1 MSTRMDNFVS
11 QLKNHTLI
19 DKKTLKE
26 NSNSPRQN
34 YTTTPNNAKDLRDEF
49 VLQHKKNGLFERLY
63 NKLKNVTNFGLGS
76 KKVEAQIVEYENGK
90 VDKESVKKT
99 ISDYRVSQENS
110 AQVFGDVVSGIAGV
124 SIFYKV
130 KNFGNKL
137 NAKFKLNAIPS
148 ILSEIP
154 KFDKYLNKVKSIV
167 GSKGKLIAVAAGVA
181 ALQAGIFKQW
191 VLKVNRIGSKEFK
204 ETDAEKNLKAQI
216 KQKKAEKAPKTEI
229 KTLKKELKKLQ
240 KQRSKAKRK
249 QEFKN
254 FGSGFINGLLA
265 PVTGLA
271 GGIVGAPLYVAANTG
286 LRYATSQNDNRKK
299 SFSDFTKTL
308 KDNAVLNTVA
318 ALAIAIPAFKKAR
331 YNKVL
336 VKNLEKVVTDL
347 KDAKLSPLKL
357 ESNKTAYKEL
367 EDLMLNSS
375 SISNILCSGSP
386 VEEQILKLTDE
397 NIFAV
402 KFLQI
407 SNGGSPIVKALKENC
422 PPSRTM
428 EEAQKVINN
437 LIGDDKKYTV
447 SKLLGVG
454 TIAESYLAKDASGKE
469 VCIKILK
476 EGIDAA
482 KIQKDKEAFIQL
494 VTKGVPKDKLTQE
507 QNYLIKNINNLAD
520 GILKEVDFENEMK
533 AAQKLAKY
541 TKKANVVVPIEAK
554 QGIYVM
560 EKAKGISLDTLVKY
574 NELMILKKGGYDIA
588 KIDKEIAALKAK
600 SPDFDISELTPD
612 EIKRLVTNYMDVLV
626 EQFNKVDKNGKTL
639 HADIHP
645 GNIFID
651 IDALKSKKG
660 KLFTLIDTGNT
671 VNISKEQALRT
682 IKLTNYIERANVKDL
697 TKYVLDG
704 AILPEGMTPE
714 KANEILESTLK
725 KMFFDNKTQLSKM
738 DNEEF
743 LKLSSNIMREHN
755 IIPNDSQLNLNKAQ
769 KSAYNSFEALIN
781 SMMMRKSQG
790 ADIKDPIFVMSV
802 LKDTTQIIAK
812 YKSAAKIQEMKNLY
826 KMPLGEAF
834 KQFNN
839 PNMNATNSV
848 EYLTYHM
855 KQDMPKY
862 NNIA

>member
-1 MSTRMDNFVS
+1 MSTRMDNLVS
-11 QLKNHTLI
+11 QIKTHTFNKQKT
-19 DKKTLKE
+19 DK
-26 NSNSPRQN
+26 SNDNKVKQN

-63 NKLKNVTNFGLGS
+63 NKFKNITNFGLGS
-76 KKVEAQIVEYENGK
+76 KKVEAQIAEFESGK
-90 VDKESVKKT
+90 ADKESVKKT

-110 AQVFGDVVSGIAGV
+110 AQAFGDVVAGLTGV
-124 SIFYKV
+124 STFYTV

-137 NAKFKLNAIPS
+137 NARFKLNAVPGM
-148 ILSEIP
+148 LSDIP
-154 KFDKYLNKVKSIV
+154 KIDKYIKPIKSIV
-167 GSKGKLIAVAAGVA
+167 GSKGKLVAVAAGVA
-181 ALQAGIFKQW
+181 ALQAGMFKQW
-191 VLKVNRIGSKEFK
+191 ALQVNRIGSKEFK

-229 KTLKKELKKLQ
+229 KALKKELKALQ

-249 QEFKN
+249 QELKN
-254 FGSGFINGLLA
+254 FGTGFISGLLA
-265 PVTGLA
+265 PVTALA

-299 SFSDFTKTL
+299 SFSDFVETL
-308 KDNAVLNTVA
+308 KNNAALNTVA
-318 ALAIAIPAFKKAR
+318 AVAVAVPTLKKAR
-331 YNKVL
+331 YSKVL
-336 VKNLEKVVTDL
+336 AKNLEKVVKDL
-347 KDAKLSPLKL
+347 KDAKLNPLKL
-357 ESNKTAYKEL
+357 DSNQTAYNEL

-375 SISNILCSGSP
+375 SINNILRSGSS

-407 SNGGSPIVKALKENC
+407 SNGTTYLEKALKENC

-494 VTKGVPKDKLTQE
+494 VTKGAPKDKLTQE

-574 NELMILKKGGYDIA
+574 NELMFRKKYGFNVTE
-588 KIDKEIAALKAK
+588 IDKEIEALKAK
-600 SPDFDISELTPD
+600 SPDFDISELKPD
-612 EIKRLVTNYMDVLV
+612 EIKRLLSSYMDVLV

-651 IDALKSKKG
+651 LDALKSKKG

-671 VNISKEQALRT
+671 VDISKEQALRS
-682 IKLTNYIERANVKDL
+682 IQLTNYIERANVKDL

-725 KMFFDNKTQLSKM
+725 KMFFDNKTQLSKIN
-738 DNEEF
+738 NEEF

-769 KSAYNSFEALIN
+769 KSAYNSLEGLLN
-781 SMMMRKSQG
+781 SLLMRKAEGS
-790 ADIKDPIFVMSV
+790 DIHNPKFMMSMVKD
-802 LKDTTQIIAK
+802 LAQIMAK
-812 YKSAAKIQEMKNLY
+812 YKSAAKIQEMKNLA
-826 KMPLGEAF
+826 KMPIGEAF
-834 KQFNN
+834 KQFKN
-839 PNMNATNSV
+839 PNMNPTNSV
-848 EYLTYHM
+848 EYLTYHF
-855 KQDMPKY
+855 KQDMPKSY
-862 NNIA
+862 DIA

>member
-1 MSTRMDNFVS
+1 M
-11 QLKNHTLI
+11 
-19 DKKTLKE
+19 
-26 NSNSPRQN
+26 
-34 YTTTPNNAKDLRDEF
+34 
-49 VLQHKKNGLFERLY
+49 
-63 NKLKNVTNFGLGS
+63 
-76 KKVEAQIVEYENGK
+76 
-90 VDKESVKKT
+90 
-99 ISDYRVSQENS
+99 
-110 AQVFGDVVSGIAGV
+110 
-124 SIFYKV
+124 
-130 KNFGNKL
+130 
-137 NAKFKLNAIPS
+137 
-148 ILSEIP
+148 
-154 KFDKYLNKVKSIV
+154 
-167 GSKGKLIAVAAGVA
+167 
-181 ALQAGIFKQW
+181 
-191 VLKVNRIGSKEFK
+191 
-204 ETDAEKNLKAQI
+204 
-216 KQKKAEKAPKTEI
+216 
-229 KTLKKELKKLQ
+229 
-240 KQRSKAKRK
+240 
-249 QEFKN
+249 
-254 FGSGFINGLLA
+254 
-265 PVTGLA
+265 A
-271 GGIVGAPLYVAANTG
+271 GGIVGAPMYVAANTG
-286 LRYATSQNDNRKK
+286 LRYATNQNDNRKK
-299 SFSDFTKTL
+299 SFFDFTETL
-308 KDNAVLNTVA
+308 KNNAALNTVA
-318 ALAIAIPAFKKAR
+318 AIAVAIPAFKKAR

-336 VKNLEKVVTDL
+336 VKNLEKVVNDL
-347 KDAKLSPLKL
+347 KDAKLNPLKL
-357 ESNKTAYKEL
+357 DSNQTAYNEL

-375 SISNILCSGSP
+375 SINNILRSGSS

-407 SNGGSPIVKALKENC
+407 SNGTTYLEKALKENC

-494 VTKGVPKDKLTQE
+494 VTKGAPKDKLTQE

-574 NELMILKKGGYDIA
+574 NELMFRKKYGFDTS
-588 KIDKEIAALKAK
+588 KIDKEIEALKAK
-600 SPDFDISELTPD
+600 SPDFDISELKPD
-612 EIKRLVTNYMDVLV
+612 EIKRLLSSYMDVLV

-651 IDALKSKKG
+651 LEALKSKKG

-671 VNISKEQALRT
+671 VDISKEQALRS
-682 IKLTNYIERANVKDL
+682 IELTNYIERANVKDL
-697 TKYVLDG
+697 TKYALDG

-725 KMFFDNKTQLSKM
+725 KMFFDNKTQLSKIN
-738 DNEEF
+738 NEEF

-769 KSAYNSFEALIN
+769 KSAYNSLEGLLQSLLARKAEGNDVHNPMFMM
-781 SMMMRKSQG
+781 SMV
-790 ADIKDPIFVMSV
+790 KD
-802 LKDTTQIIAK
+802 LAQIMAK
-812 YKSAAKIQEMKNLY
+812 YKSAAKVQEMKNLA
-826 KMPLGEAF
+826 KMPIGEAF
-834 KQFNN
+834 KQFKN
-839 PNMNATNSV
+839 PNMNPTNSV
-848 EYLTYHM
+848 EYLTYHF
-855 KQDMPKY
+855 KQDMPKSY
-862 NNIA
+862 DIA

>member
-11 QLKNHTLI
+11 QIKNHTFI
-19 DKKTLKE
+19 NNKTNKG
-26 NSNSPRQN
+26 NDNQPKPN
-34 YTTTPNNAKDLRDEF
+34 YITTPNNAKELRDEF

-63 NKLKNVTNFGLGS
+63 NKFKNITNFGLGS
-76 KKVEAQIVEYENGK
+76 KKVEAQIAEFENGK

-110 AQVFGDVVSGIAGV
+110 AQAFGDVVAGLTGV
-124 SIFYKV
+124 STFYTV

-137 NAKFKLNAIPS
+137 NARFKLNAVPGM
-148 ILSEIP
+148 LSDIP
-154 KFDKYLNKVKSIV
+154 KIDKYIKPIKSIV
-167 GSKGKLIAVAAGVA
+167 GSKGKLVAVAAGVA
-181 ALQAGIFKQW
+181 ALQAGMFKQW
-191 VLKVNRIGSKEFK
+191 ALQVNRIGSKEFK

-229 KTLKKELKKLQ
+229 KALKKELKALQ

-249 QEFKN
+249 QELKN
-254 FGSGFINGLLA
+254 FGTGFISGLLA
-265 PVTGLA
+265 PVTALA
-271 GGIVGAPLYVAANTG
+271 GGIVGAPMYVAANTG
-286 LRYATSQNDNRKK
+286 LRYATNQNDNRKK
-299 SFSDFTKTL
+299 SFFDFTETL
-308 KDNAVLNTVA
+308 KNNAALNTVA
-318 ALAIAIPAFKKAR
+318 AIAVAIPAFKKAR

-336 VKNLEKVVTDL
+336 VKNLEKVVNDL
-347 KDAKLSPLKL
+347 KDAKLNPLKL
-357 ESNKTAYKEL
+357 DSNQTAYNEL

-375 SISNILCSGSP
+375 SINNILRSGSS

-407 SNGGSPIVKALKENC
+407 SNGTTYLEKALKENC

-494 VTKGVPKDKLTQE
+494 VTKGAPKDKLTQE

-574 NELMILKKGGYDIA
+574 NELMFRKKYGFDTS
-588 KIDKEIAALKAK
+588 KIDKEIEALKAK
-600 SPDFDISELTPD
+600 SPDFDISELKPD
-612 EIKRLVTNYMDVLV
+612 EIKRLLSSYMDVLV

-651 IDALKSKKG
+651 LEALKSKKG

-671 VNISKEQALRT
+671 VDISKEQALRS
-682 IKLTNYIERANVKDL
+682 IELTNYIERANVKDL
-697 TKYVLDG
+697 TKYALDG

-725 KMFFDNKTQLSKM
+725 KMFFDNKTQLSKIN
-738 DNEEF
+738 NEEF

-769 KSAYNSFEALIN
+769 KSAYNSLEGLLQSLLARKAEGNDVHNPMFMM
-781 SMMMRKSQG
+781 SMV
-790 ADIKDPIFVMSV
+790 KD
-802 LKDTTQIIAK
+802 LAQIMAK
-812 YKSAAKIQEMKNLY
+812 YKSAAKVQEMKNLA
-826 KMPLGEAF
+826 KMPIGEAF
-834 KQFNN
+834 KQFKN
-839 PNMNATNSV
+839 PNMNPTNSV
-848 EYLTYHM
+848 EYLTYHF
-855 KQDMPKY
+855 KQDMPKSY
-862 NNIA
+862 DIA

>member
-11 QLKNHTLI
+11 QIKNHTFI
-19 DKKTLKE
+19 NKKTTKE
-26 NSNSPRQN
+26 NNNQAKTN
-34 YTTTPNNAKDLRDEF
+34 YTTTPNNAKELRDEF

-63 NKLKNVTNFGLGS
+63 NKLKNVTNVGLGS
-76 KKVEAQIVEYENGK
+76 KKVEAQIAEFENGK
-90 VDKESVKKT
+90 VDKDTVKKT

-110 AQVFGDVVSGIAGV
+110 AQAFGDVVAGIAGV
-124 SIFYKV
+124 STFYKV

-137 NAKFKLNAIPS
+137 NARFKLNAVPS
-148 ILSEIP
+148 ILSDIP
-154 KFDKYLNKVKSIV
+154 KIDKYVKTVKSVV
-167 GSKGKLIAVAAGVA
+167 GSKGKLVAVAAGVA
-181 ALQAGIFKQW
+181 ALQAGMFKQW
-191 VLKVNRIGSKEFK
+191 ALQVNRIGSKEFK

-216 KQKKAEKAPKTEI
+216 KQKKTENAPKTEI
-229 KTLKKELKKLQ
+229 KALKKELKALQ

-254 FGSGFINGLLA
+254 FGTGFINGLLA

-271 GGIVGAPLYVAANTG
+271 GGIVGAPTYVAANTG

-299 SFSDFTKTL
+299 SFSDFAETL
-308 KDNAVLNTVA
+308 KDNAALNTVA
-318 ALAIAIPAFKKAR
+318 ALAVAVPAFKKAR
-331 YNKVL
+331 YNKAL
-336 VKNLEKVVTDL
+336 VKNLEKVVNDL

-357 ESNKTAYKEL
+357 ESNKTAYNEL

-375 SISNILCSGSP
+375 SINNILRSGSP

-428 EEAQKVINN
+428 EDAQKVINN

-574 NELMILKKGGYDIA
+574 NELMFRKKFGYDTA
-588 KIDKEIAALKAK
+588 KIDKEIEALKAK
-600 SPDFDISELTPD
+600 SPDFDISELKPD
-612 EIKRLVTNYMDVLV
+612 EIKRLLSSYMDVLV

-651 IDALKSKKG
+651 IEALKSKKG

-671 VNISKEQALRT
+671 VDISKEQALRS

-697 TKYVLDG
+697 TKYALDG

-725 KMFFDNKTQLSKM
+725 NMFFDNKTQLSKIN
-738 DNEEF
+738 NEEF
-743 LKLSSNIMREHN
+743 LNLTSNIMREHN

-769 KSAYNSFEALIN
+769 KSAYNSLEGLLN
-781 SMMMRKSQG
+781 SLLMRKAEG
-790 ADIKDPIFVMSV
+790 ADVHNPMFMMSL
-802 LKDTTQIIAK
+802 LKDTAQIMAK
-812 YKSAAKIQEMKNLY
+812 YKSAAKVQEMKNLA
-826 KMPLGEAF
+826 KTPIGEVF
-834 KQFNN
+834 KQLKN
-839 PNMNATNSV
+839 PNMKPTNSV
-848 EYLTYHM
+848 EYLTYHF
-855 KQDMPKY
+855 KQDMPKSY
-862 NNIA
+862 DIA

>member
-1 MSTRMDNFVS
+1 MSTRMDNLVS
-11 QLKNHTLI
+11 QIKTHTFNKQKT
-19 DKKTLKE
+19 DK
-26 NSNSPRQN
+26 SNDNKVKQN

-63 NKLKNVTNFGLGS
+63 NKFKNITNFGLGS
-76 KKVEAQIVEYENGK
+76 KKVEAQIAEFESGK
-90 VDKESVKKT
+90 ADKESVKKT
-99 ISDYRVSQENS
+99 ISDYRISQENS
-110 AQVFGDVVSGIAGV
+110 AQAFGDVVSGIVGV
-124 SIFYKV
+124 STFYTV

-137 NAKFKLNAIPS
+137 NARFKLNAVPS
-148 ILSEIP
+148 FLSDIP
-154 KFDKYLNKVKSIV
+154 KIDKYIKPIKSII
-167 GSKGKLIAVAAGVA
+167 GSKGKLVAVAAGVA
-181 ALQAGIFKQW
+181 ALQAGMFKQW
-191 VLKVNRIGSKEFK
+191 ALQVNRIGSKEFK
-204 ETDAEKNLKAQI
+204 ETDTEKNLKAQI
-216 KQKKAEKAPKTEI
+216 KQKKTEKAPKTEI
-229 KTLKKELKKLQ
+229 KALKKELKALQ

-254 FGSGFINGLLA
+254 FGTGFISGLLA

-299 SFSDFTKTL
+299 SFSDFVETL
-308 KDNAVLNTVA
+308 KNNAALNTVA
-318 ALAIAIPAFKKAR
+318 AVAVAVPTLKKAR
-331 YNKVL
+331 YSKVL
-336 VKNLEKVVTDL
+336 AKNLEKVVKDL
-347 KDAKLSPLKL
+347 KDTKLNPLKFD
-357 ESNKTAYKEL
+357 SNKTAYNEL

-375 SISNILCSGSP
+375 SINNILRSGSP

-494 VTKGVPKDKLTQE
+494 VTKGAPKDKLTQE

-574 NELMILKKGGYDIA
+574 NELMFRKKYGFNVTE
-588 KIDKEIAALKAK
+588 IDKEIEALKAK
-600 SPDFDISELTPD
+600 SPDFDISELKPD
-612 EIKRLVTNYMDVLV
+612 EIKRLLSSYMDVLV

-651 IDALKSKKG
+651 LDALKSKKG

-671 VNISKEQALRT
+671 VDISKEQALRS
-682 IKLTNYIERANVKDL
+682 IQLTNYIERANVKDL

-704 AILPEGMTPE
+704 AILPEGMTTE

-725 KMFFDNKTQLSKM
+725 KMFFDNKTQLSKIN
-738 DNEEF
+738 NEEF

-769 KSAYNSFEALIN
+769 KSAYNSLEGLLN
-781 SMMMRKSQG
+781 SLLMRKAQG
-790 ADIKDPIFVMSV
+790 NDVHNPKFMMSMVKD
-802 LKDTTQIIAK
+802 LAQIMAK
-812 YKSAAKIQEMKNLY
+812 YKSAAKVQEMKNLA
-826 KMPLGEAF
+826 KMPIGEAF
-834 KQFNN
+834 KQFKN

-855 KQDMPKY
+855 KQDMPKSY
-862 NNIA
+862 DIA